1 MPRSAAL
8 HGLGIPQDRLQ
19 RLAATLGMPRWLPSA
34 APGDGDASRVV
45 LLFGDHEAAEQPT
58 HWVRPFA
65 AWIEAGA
72 RSDAALA
79 DSIAR
84 AAGADLYAS
93 ITTATAN
100 HLYLASRIV
109 AALASRRPLGDAQRD
124 DMELALHEAISNA
137 VVHGNLQ
144 VDGMKGLSVAALDR
158 FSHELAAR
166 IADPTF
172 AGRLIEVS
180 ARLEPDAAV
189 IEVSDEGNGFAQTAS
204 AGGAGPAP
212 SGRGLDLISAIA
224 EQVELLDDGRRIRM
238 RFAL

>member
-1 MPRSAAL
+1 VPRSAAL

-19 RLAATLGMPRWLPSA
+19 RLAAALDMPRWLPA
-34 APGDGDASRVV
+34 AAQDDAARVV
-45 LLFGDHEAAEQPT
+45 LLFDDGGPAEQPV

-65 AWIEAGA
+65 AWIEVGS

-79 DSIAR
+79 DSIGR

-100 HLYLASRIV
+100 HLHLAGRIV
-109 AALASRRPLGDAQRD
+109 AALAGRRPLDEAQRD

-144 VDGMKGLSVAALDR
+144 VNGMKGLSVAALDR
-158 FSHELAAR
+158 FSHELASR
-166 IADPTF
+166 IADPAF

-180 ARLEPDAAV
+180 ARLEPEAAI
-189 IEVSDEGNGFAQTAS
+189 IEVADEGNGFAQA
-204 AGGAGPAP
+204 APGAGAGPAP

-224 EQVELLDDGRRIRM
+224 QEVELLEDGRRIRM

>member
-1 MPRSAAL
+1 VPRPAAVL
-8 HGLGIPQDRLQ
+8 HGPDIPQDRLR
-19 RLAATLGMPRWLPSA
+19 RLAETLGIACRPPA
-34 APGDGDASRVV
+34 AGDERVV
-45 LLFGDHEAAEQPT
+45 LLFEGGAVAEQPD

-72 RSDAALA
+72 RSEAALA

-93 ITTATAN
+93 ITTGTAN
-100 HLYLASRIV
+100 HLHLAGRIV
-109 AALASRRPLGDAQRD
+109 AALASHRALTDVQRD

-158 FSHELAAR
+158 FSHDLAAR
-166 IADPTF
+166 IADPAF
-172 AGRLIEVS
+172 AGRLVEVV

-189 IEVSDEGNGFAQTAS
+189 VEVADEGNGFAKVAAS
-204 AGGAGPAP
+204 CGGEGPAP
-212 SGRGLDLISAIA
+212 SGRGLDLICAIA
-224 EQVELLDDGRRIRM
+224 ERVELLDDGRRIRM